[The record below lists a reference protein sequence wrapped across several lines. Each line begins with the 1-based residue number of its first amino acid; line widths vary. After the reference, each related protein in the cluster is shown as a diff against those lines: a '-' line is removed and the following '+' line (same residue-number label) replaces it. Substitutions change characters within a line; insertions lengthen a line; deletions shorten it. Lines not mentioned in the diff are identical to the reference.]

1 MAQAGQEGGAAE
13 GTALKRA
20 LTTPLL
26 YFFILGD
33 VLGAGVYVLVGQV
46 AADAG
51 GAVWVPLVVALLL
64 ALLTAA
70 SYAELATKYPRA
82 GGASHY
88 ATRAFGPFAGFVAGF
103 CMLAAGIVS
112 VAALARGFGGDYLS
126 AFVTLPVG
134 LVAVVFLALLAL
146 VNARGIKESTRA
158 NVVATVVEV
167 GGLAVIVVLGAWLLL
182 RGDGDVGRLTQ
193 LGTPEKGAAAA
204 VLSGSVLAY
213 YSFVGFETSV
223 NVAEE
228 TRDPRRSYPRAL
240 FGALATAGAVY
251 VLVGLAASAAVPTD
265 RLAGSSGPLLEV
277 VHEAGGVP
285 PRLFSAIAL
294 VAVANGALLTG
305 IMSSRLGLRHG
316 EGRAAARGADQGAAG
331 PTYAVGR
338 DRGHHA
344 AGDAPRAHRQRRHP
358 GVHPGPPAAGRL
370 PHGQHGGA
378 GTAPGP
384 GRDRPLPGPDGTAG
398 AGHRLVP
405 RPRDADR
412 GPGVAARAGDRS
424 GGHGA
429 GRTHR
434 DTAHRT
440 DGPGPAGR
448 RLRGQAKTRVET
460 RPPSSRSG
468 VPLDAWIETVV
479 EGTRAA
485 LWREAPVGGSGVIRH
500 EHLRLGDTFSD
511 HEAEA
516 EADEREGGGPGS

>member
-1 MAQAGQEGGAAE
+1 MARRVGHEAGTRAQGTAQQP
-13 GTALKRA
+13 TALKRA

-126 AFVTLPVG
+126 AFVTLPVA

-167 GGLAVIVVLGAWLLL
+167 GGLAVVVVLGAWLLL
-182 RGDGDVGRLTQ
+182 RGDGDLGRLTD

-228 TRDPRRSYPRAL
+228 TRNPRRSYPRAL

-251 VLVGLAASAAVPTD
+251 VLVGLAASAAVPTAQ
-265 RLAGSSGPLLEV
+265 LAGSSGPLLEV
-277 VHEAGGVP
+277 VKEAGGVP
-285 PRLFSAIAL
+285 PKLFSAIAL

-305 IMSSRLGLRHG
+305 IMSSRLAYGMAKDGLLPGALTKVLPGRRTPWAAIAVTTGLAMLLALTGSVATLASTLVLLLLIVFLLVNTAVLVLRRDPG
-316 EGRAAARGADQGAAG
+316 ETDHFRTSVVLPVLGIASCVLLATQIEAAVWLRGL
-331 PTYAVGR
+331 TIVAVGAVL
-338 DRGHHA
+338 A
-344 AGDAPRAHRQRRHP
+344 AISVARRS
-358 GVHPGPPAAGRL
+358 R
-370 PHGQHGGA
+370 
-378 GTAPGP
+378 
-384 GRDRPLPGPDGTAG
+384 
-398 AGHRLVP
+398 
-405 RPRDADR
+405 
-412 GPGVAARAGDRS
+412 
-424 GGHGA
+424 
-429 GRTHR
+429 
-434 DTAHRT
+434 RT
-440 DGPGPAGR
+440 D
-448 RLRGQAKTRVET
+448 
-460 RPPSSRSG
+460 
-468 VPLDAWIETVV
+468 
-479 EGTRAA
+479 EGEEKR
-485 LWREAPVGGSGVIRH
+485 
-500 EHLRLGDTFSD
+500 
-511 HEAEA
+511 A
-516 EADEREGGGPGS
+516 EADASRPG

>member
-1 MAQAGQEGGAAE
+1 MARLGKQRPADAQGSP
-13 GTALKRA
+13 ALKRT

-64 ALLTAA
+64 AMLTAA

-88 ATRAFGPFAGFVAGF
+88 TTRAFGPFAGFVAGF

-134 LVAVVFLALLAL
+134 LVAVLFLALLAL

-158 NVVATVVEV
+158 NVAATVVEV
-167 GGLAVIVVLGAWLLL
+167 GGLLVIVALGVWLLL
-182 RGDGDVGRLTQ
+182 RGDGDVGRLGQ

-251 VLVGLAASAAVPTD
+251 VLVGLAASVAVPTA
-265 RLAGSSGPLLEV
+265 RLAESSGPLLEV
-277 VHEAGGVP
+277 VEAAGGVP
-285 PRLFSAIAL
+285 TRLFSAIAL

-305 IMSSRLGLRHG
+305 IMSSRLAYGMARDGLLPAALAKVLPGRRTPWAAIAVTTLLSMLLALTGSVATLASTLVLLLLVVFLMVNTAVLVLRRDPG
-316 EGRAAARGADQGAAG
+316 EADHFRAPTVLPVLGALSCAALATQIEAEVWLRGLLVVAVGTVLAALAAARRTAKGAD
-331 PTYAVGR
+331 R
-338 DRGHHA
+338 
-344 AGDAPRAHRQRRHP
+344 
-358 GVHPGPPAAGRL
+358 AGR
-370 PHGQHGGA
+370 G
-378 GTAPGP
+378 
-384 GRDRPLPGPDGTAG
+384 
-398 AGHRLVP
+398 
-405 RPRDADR
+405 
-412 GPGVAARAGDRS
+412 
-424 GGHGA
+424 
-429 GRTHR
+429 
-434 DTAHRT
+434 
-440 DGPGPAGR
+440 
-448 RLRGQAKTRVET
+448 
-460 RPPSSRSG
+460 
-468 VPLDAWIETVV
+468 
-479 EGTRAA
+479 
-485 LWREAPVGGSGVIRH
+485 
-500 EHLRLGDTFSD
+500 
-511 HEAEA
+511 
-516 EADEREGGGPGS
+516 

>member
-1 MAQAGQEGGAAE
+1 MARLATRRPADTPGSP
-13 GTALKRA
+13 ALKRA

-51 GAVWVPLVVALLL
+51 GAVWVPLGVALLL
-64 ALLTAA
+64 AMLTAA

-134 LVAVVFLALLAL
+134 LVAVVFLAVLAL

-167 GGLAVIVVLGAWLLL
+167 GGLLVIVALGGWLLL
-182 RGDGDVGRLTQ
+182 RGDGDVGRLGQ

-228 TRDPRRSYPRAL
+228 TREPRRSYPRAL

-251 VLVGLAASAAVPTD
+251 VLVGLAASVAVPTA
-265 RLAGSSGPLLEV
+265 RLAESSGPLLEV
-277 VHEAGGVP
+277 VEEAGGVP
-285 PRLFSAIAL
+285 PRVFSAIAL

-305 IMSSRLGLRHG
+305 IMSSRLAYGMARDGLLPAALTRVLPGRRTPWVAIALTTLLSMLLALTGSVATLASTLVLLLLVVFLMVNTAVLVLRRDSG
-316 EGRAAARGADQGAAG
+316 EAGHFRAPTVLPVLGAASCVALATQIEAEVWLRG
-331 PTYAVGR
+331 LLVVAVGVVL
-338 DRGHHA
+338 A
-344 AGDAPRAHRQRRHP
+344 AL
-358 GVHPGPPAAGRL
+358 AAVR
-370 PHGQHGGA
+370 
-378 GTAPGP
+378 
-384 GRDRPLPGPDGTAG
+384 
-398 AGHRLVP
+398 
-405 RPRDADR
+405 
-412 GPGVAARAGDRS
+412 RS
-424 GGHGA
+424 GGA
-429 GRTHR
+429 REEDGR
-434 DTAHRT
+434 D
-440 DGPGPAGR
+440 
-448 RLRGQAKTRVET
+448 
-460 RPPSSRSG
+460 
-468 VPLDAWIETVV
+468 
-479 EGTRAA
+479 
-485 LWREAPVGGSGVIRH
+485 
-500 EHLRLGDTFSD
+500 
-511 HEAEA
+511 
-516 EADEREGGGPGS
+516 EADG

>member
-1 MAQAGQEGGAAE
+1 MARRVGHEAGTRARGAAQE
-13 GTALKRA
+13 PKALKRA

-126 AFVTLPVG
+126 AFVTLPVA

-167 GGLAVIVVLGAWLLL
+167 GGLAVVVVLGAWLLL
-182 RGDGDVGRLTQ
+182 RGDGDLGRLTD

-228 TRDPRRSYPRAL
+228 TRNPRRSYPRAL

-251 VLVGLAASAAVPTD
+251 VLVGLAASAAVPTAQ
-265 RLAGSSGPLLEV
+265 LAGSSGPLLEV
-277 VHEAGGVP
+277 VKEAGGVP
-285 PRLFSAIAL
+285 PKLFGAVAL

-305 IMSSRLGLRHG
+305 IMSSRLAYGMAKDGLLPGVLTKVLPGRRTPWAAIAVTTGLAMFLALTGSVATLASTLVLLLLVVFLMVNTAVLVLRRDPGEGDHFRTPVVLPVLGIASCVLLATQIEAAVWLRGLAIVAAGVVLAAISVARRSRRTNEG
-316 EGRAAARGADQGAAG
+316 EGRRAD
-331 PTYAVGR
+331 V
-338 DRGHHA
+338 
-344 AGDAPRAHRQRRHP
+344 DASRP
-358 GVHPGPPAAGRL
+358 G
-370 PHGQHGGA
+370 
-378 GTAPGP
+378 
-384 GRDRPLPGPDGTAG
+384 
-398 AGHRLVP
+398 
-405 RPRDADR
+405 
-412 GPGVAARAGDRS
+412 
-424 GGHGA
+424 
-429 GRTHR
+429 
-434 DTAHRT
+434 
-440 DGPGPAGR
+440 
-448 RLRGQAKTRVET
+448 
-460 RPPSSRSG
+460 
-468 VPLDAWIETVV
+468 
-479 EGTRAA
+479 
-485 LWREAPVGGSGVIRH
+485 
-500 EHLRLGDTFSD
+500 
-511 HEAEA
+511 
-516 EADEREGGGPGS
+516 

>member
-1 MAQAGQEGGAAE
+1 MSAERGGAPE
-13 GTALKRA
+13 GAALKRA

-33 VLGAGVYVLVGQV
+33 VLGAGVYVLIGQV

-51 GAVWVPLVVALLL
+51 GAVWVPLVVALML

-88 ATRAFGPFAGFVAGF
+88 ATRAFGPLAGFVAGC
-103 CMLAAGIVS
+103 CMLAAGLVS

-134 LVAVVFLALLAL
+134 LVAVLFLGLLAL

-158 NVVATVVEV
+158 NAVATLVEV

-182 RGDGDVGRLTQ
+182 RGDGDAGRLTQ
-193 LGTPEKGAAAA
+193 VGTPEKGAATA

-251 VLVGLAASAAVPTD
+251 VLVGIGASAAVPTAQ
-265 RLAGSSGPLLEV
+265 LAGSSGPLLEV
-277 VHEAGGVP
+277 VKEAGGVP

-305 IMSSRLGLRHG
+305 IMSSRLAYGMAKDGLL
-316 EGRAAARGADQGAAG
+316 
-331 PTYAVGR
+331 PAVLTK
-338 DRGHHA
+338 
-344 AGDAPRAHRQRRHP
+344 
-358 GVHPGPPAAGRL
+358 VL
-370 PHGQHGGA
+370 
-378 GTAPGP
+378 P
-384 GRDRPLPGPDGTAG
+384 GRRTPWASIAVTTLPAMLLALTGSVATLASTLVLLLLVVFLMVNAAVLVLRRDPGE
-398 AGHRLVP
+398 AGHF
-405 RPRDADR
+405 
-412 GPGVAARAGDRS
+412 
-424 GGHGA
+424 
-429 GRTHR
+429 RTPIALPVLGIASCVVLA
-434 DTAHRT
+434 TQIEAQVW
-440 DGPGPAGR
+440 
-448 RLRGQAKTRVET
+448 LRGLAILAVATVLGALTAVR
-460 RPPSSRSG
+460 RNRSRDS
-468 VPLDAWIETVV
+468 
-479 EGTRAA
+479 R
-485 LWREAPVGGSGVIRH
+485 
-500 EHLRLGDTFSD
+500 
-511 HEAEA
+511 
-516 EADEREGGGPGS
+516 

>member
-1 MAQAGQEGGAAE
+1 MARL
-13 GTALKRA
+13 GTQPSADTQGSGPALKRA

-51 GAVWVPLVVALLL
+51 GAVWVPLLVALLL

-126 AFVTLPVG
+126 EFVTLPVG
-134 LVAVVFLALLAL
+134 LVAVLFLALLAL

-167 GGLAVIVVLGAWLLL
+167 GGLLVIVVLGGWLLL
-182 RGDGDVGRLTQ
+182 RGDGDVARLGQ

-251 VLVGLAASAAVPTD
+251 VLVGLAASVAVPTA

-277 VHEAGGVP
+277 VEAAGGVP

-305 IMSSRLGLRHG
+305 IMSSRLAYGMARDGLLPAALTRVLPGRRTPWAAIAVTTLLAMLLALTGSVATLASTLVLLLLVVFLMVNTAVLVLRRDVG
-316 EGRAAARGADQGAAG
+316 EADHFRAPTVLPVLGAVSCVALATQIEAEVWLRGLLVV
-331 PTYAVGR
+331 AVGM
-338 DRGHHA
+338 
-344 AGDAPRAHRQRRHP
+344 
-358 GVHPGPPAAGRL
+358 VL
-370 PHGQHGGA
+370 
-378 GTAPGP
+378 
-384 GRDRPLPGPDGTAG
+384 
-398 AGHRLVP
+398 
-405 RPRDADR
+405 
-412 GPGVAARAGDRS
+412 
-424 GGHGA
+424 
-429 GRTHR
+429 
-434 DTAHRT
+434 
-440 DGPGPAGR
+440 
-448 RLRGQAKTRVET
+448 
-460 RPPSSRSG
+460 
-468 VPLDAWIETVV
+468 
-479 EGTRAA
+479 AA
-485 LWREAPVGGSGVIRH
+485 LAAVRRART
-500 EHLRLGDTFSD
+500 RT
-511 HEAEA
+511 
-516 EADEREGGGPGS
+516 

>member
-1 MAQAGQEGGAAE
+1 MARKVGNRVAAETGGQEAARE
-13 GTALKRA
+13 GTALDRA

-46 AADAG
+46 AADSG

-134 LVAVVFLALLAL
+134 LVAVLFLALLAL

-167 GGLAVIVVLGAWLLL
+167 GGLAVIVVLGAWLVL
-182 RGDGDVGRLTQ
+182 RGGGDMGRLTQ
-193 LGTPEKGAAAA
+193 LGTPGKGAAAA

-228 TRDPRRSYPRAL
+228 TRNPRRSYPRAL

-251 VLVGLAASAAVPTD
+251 VLVGMAASAAVPTAQ
-265 RLAGSSGPLLEV
+265 LAGSSGPLLEV
-277 VHEAGGVP
+277 VEEAGGVP

-305 IMSSRLGLRHG
+305 IMSSRLAYGMAKDGLLPPALTKVLP
-316 EGRAAARGADQGAAG
+316 GRRTPWAAIAVTTLLAMLLALTGSVATLASTLVLLLLVVFLMVNTAVLVLRRDQGEADHFRT
-331 PTYAVGR
+331 PTALPVLGIASCVVLATQIEAQVWLRGLTIVAVGTVLGALTAVR
-338 DRGHHA
+338 RTSRA
-344 AGDAPRAHRQRRHP
+344 NGDEQ
-358 GVHPGPPAAGRL
+358 
-370 PHGQHGGA
+370 
-378 GTAPGP
+378 
-384 GRDRPLPGPDGTAG
+384 DPD
-398 AGHRLVP
+398 
-405 RPRDADR
+405 
-412 GPGVAARAGDRS
+412 
-424 GGHGA
+424 
-429 GRTHR
+429 
-434 DTAHRT
+434 
-440 DGPGPAGR
+440 
-448 RLRGQAKTRVET
+448 
-460 RPPSSRSG
+460 
-468 VPLDAWIETVV
+468 
-479 EGTRAA
+479 
-485 LWREAPVGGSGVIRH
+485 
-500 EHLRLGDTFSD
+500 
-511 HEAEA
+511 
-516 EADEREGGGPGS
+516 